1 MIHFSGSKSLPCGPI
16 KKEALQVSHLI
27 NCLTRYV
34 GYHFQSRNVG
44 LHLAGISCL
53 LVSWGFLLT
62 FLLTFL
68 SHALEHTYG
77 AQCFFSASS
86 YCRRSGRFIPPTS
99 ALLSSFLK
107 TMSVKES
114 MLFATSCLLFTKVIV
129 SIETAVYRIKMLH
142 IINGQKNQSDHP
154 VTLWHE
160 LRISLVRLY
169 ILTARCMSA

>member
-1 MIHFSGSKSLPCGPI
+1 MGAKGNQRDRRHDTFQRFKEPALRSDKKRGLTSLPPHQLSDSLCRTSFP
-16 KKEALQVSHLI
+16 KPERRPS
-27 NCLTRYV
+27 
-34 GYHFQSRNVG
+34 
-44 LHLAGISCL
+44 SC
-53 LVSWGFLLT
+53 
-62 FLLTFL
+62 FL

-77 AQCFFSASS
+77 AQCYFSASS
-86 YCRRSGRFIPPTS
+86 YCRHSGRFMPPTS

-169 ILTARCMSA
+169 ILTAHCMAA